1 MLEKTRGFLSV
12 INFRI
17 SLGFYT
23 KLMYENRN
31 NISTTEKRP
40 NYTGNTTG

>member
-1 MLEKTRGFLSV
+1 MLEQTKVFLSP

-31 NISTTEKRP
+31 NVNTTEKRP